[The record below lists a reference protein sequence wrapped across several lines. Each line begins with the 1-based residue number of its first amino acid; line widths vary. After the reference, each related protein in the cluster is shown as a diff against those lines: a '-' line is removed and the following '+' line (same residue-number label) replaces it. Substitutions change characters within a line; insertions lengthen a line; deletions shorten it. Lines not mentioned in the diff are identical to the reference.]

1 MRPTYKQNEFGKF
14 VNGEMV
20 ALLQSLDQNG
30 EAAAFIRILAAEV
43 EKELKVINT
52 QSFSHKNIGS
62 ESALELIAAMLACG
76 YWTPRL
82 MKGKYDE
89 NGNPANP
96 RLRLPNLYATPSHEG
111 L

>member
-1 MRPTYKQNEFGKF
+1 MRPNYKQNDYGKF

-20 ALLQSLDQNG
+20 DLLQSLDQNG

-52 QSFSHKNIGS
+52 KSFSHKNIGS

-89 NGNPANP
+89 NGNPTNSRR
-96 RLRLPNLYATPSHEG
+96 RLSDLRAS
-111 L
+111 